1 MSLWS
6 TIGSWA
12 VGQFADNFLGGGKKD
27 GSIMDRVIGAGASAL
42 SDKFLGADAPSGR
55 GRPPNVDLGVTSAST
70 YAMSDA
76 QAPETPEVADHATI
90 EAKWTRIARK
100 LSEVQDTTAIGQ

>member
-12 VGQFADNFLGGGKKD
+12 VGQFTDNFLGGGDKKD
-27 GSIMDRVIGAGASAL
+27 GSIMDRVIGAGASAIG
-42 SDKFLGADAPSGR
+42 DKFLDTPSGA
-55 GRPPNVDLGVTSAST
+55 GRPTNVDLGVTTAST
-70 YAMSDA
+70 YAMSA
-76 QAPETPEVADHATI
+76 AKAPETPEVTDHTII
-90 EAKWTRIARK
+90 EAKWTRIAKK